1 MALLDVFKTKSA
13 KDDKRKTE
21 KKISEDIKV
30 EKKVEKKAEAEKAVN
45 QDKSNKA
52 FSQIAARI
60 LKAPHVT
67 EKAMSLGR
75 ENKYIFKVTPNAN
88 KPEIKKAIQ
97 ELYGVRVKDVN
108 IINIPRKKRRL
119 GRSEGFKSG
128 FKKAVVTLKQG
139 EKIETGA

>member
-1 MALLDVFKTKSA
+1 MALLDVFKTKPA
-13 KDDKRKTE
+13 KDDKKKTE

-30 EKKVEKKAEAEKAVN
+30 EKKEEEVEKTVN

-52 FSQIAARI
+52 SSQIAARI

-67 EKAMSLGR
+67 EKAMGLGR

-88 KPEIKKAIQ
+88 KPEVKKAIQ
-97 ELYGVRVKDVN
+97 ELYGVKVNDVN